1 MVSDCG
7 GDGQARGEGPRW
19 DEIKEEQL
27 WEGAGSG
34 GRWKSQR
41 IKAMG
46 SQRKRGS
53 PGPEAGGFPDE
64 EVIRSALKG
73 RWQEGK
79 RHKMAG
85 LQGGRCRES
94 TRAPE
99 RNKGDGGHAREQGP
113 AQGGGAH
120 RLFPPRAP
128 ATSRAWRV
136 TGAQPTLAEQ
146 IKR

>member
-1 MVSDCG
+1 MVSECG

-73 RWQEGK
+73 RWQEGEEAQDG
-79 RHKMAG
+79 RPAG
-85 LQGGRCRES
+85 REVQREHQGSR
-94 TRAPE
+94 TQ
-99 RNKGDGGHAREQGP
+99 QG
-113 AQGGGAH
+113 
-120 RLFPPRAP
+120 
-128 ATSRAWRV
+128 
-136 TGAQPTLAEQ
+136 
-146 IKR
+146 